1 MNKTE
6 LKPLESHALLSPSK
20 ASSWIK
26 CPACA
31 LYNYLGVQTPSQQ
44 ALRGTK
50 LHNKIASWFSEEGL
64 KECSDLNHSIF
75 SDLNSNDADILQKTI
90 NSTFSWIEKN
100 TNLDIKDLSIEK
112 KVEFGNLLG
121 VADSYGFGTVDLS
134 FKFGKTLYI
143 VDFKFGNYL
152 VKAHDNPQLLLYAA
166 GSLVDCSSLNHL
178 SGDSNQLSDGL
189 KKILE
194 KSIAI
199 KNELSNYIS
208 ESRWSVETLDTGYA
222 KNESQQREIYRDL
235 IKICV
240 KILFDLNRLDK
251 RVTDLYPNYKNPMIV
266 KVLYSIYKDIKNL
279 LLMNVR
285 CELSSSS
292 KILSTEFLKTL
303 KSLKTDIVAIKFEG
317 LLEKLKT
324 ENSTFKFEGLLE
336 QMSKEYYTFREIDN
350 VVLTIIQPIKTYGN
364 DLDSIEI
371 SIDEA
376 TYTVSDVLKK
386 IKSFEEPA
394 ERIVDLYEGEEFL
407 RKDDF
412 NKDCKFCSAKGVHN
426 LLLAESVKKAVDNLI
441 LPTMDISTALSL
453 VPQLKKFIDEVEE
466 QAIFI
471 FKKGGSIEGFELRDS
486 IKKPLKW
493 KESDIEYL
501 SNKLPDV
508 EITETKLKTPTAVL
522 KDLTNLIGKKEAQ
535 IEIEKLTYR
544 EESNKIVAPA
554 KNNIKDYL
562 F

>member
-31 LYNYLGVQTPSQQ
+31 LYNYLGVNIPSQQ
-44 ALRGTK
+44 AIRGTK

-134 FKFGKTLYI
+134 FKCGKTLYI

-166 GSLVDCSSLNHL
+166 GNLVDCSSLNHL

-235 IKICV
+235 IKICA

-266 KVLYSIYKDIKNL
+266 KVLYSIYKDIKI

-324 ENSTFKFEGLLE
+324 ENSKFKFEGLLE

-426 LLLAESVKKAVDNLI
+426 LLLAENVKKAVDNLI

-453 VPQLKKFIDEVEE
+453 IPQLKKFIDEVEE
-466 QAIFI
+466 QAMFI

-501 SNKLPDV
+501 SNRLPDV

>member
-6 LKPLESHALLSPSK
+6 SKSLESHALLSPSK

-64 KECSDLNHSIF
+64 KECSDLNYSIF

-90 NSTFSWIEKN
+90 NSTFSWIGKN

-166 GSLVDCSSLNHL
+166 GNLVDCSSLNHL
-178 SGDSNQLSDGL
+178 SGDLNHLSDGL

-235 IKICV
+235 IKICA

-266 KVLYSIYKDIKNL
+266 KVLYSIYKDIKI

-426 LLLAESVKKAVDNLI
+426 LLLAENVKKAVDNLI

-466 QAIFI
+466 QAMFI

-501 SNKLPDV
+501 SNRLFNV
-508 EITETKLKTPTAVL
+508 EVTETKLKTPTAVL